1 MADFC
6 LPLGGLL
13 HAADRSQ
20 SVSPC
25 RIAVNEATQATQAT
39 RGIEAEV
46 SSARNMCSDKGL
58 RGTSMKYDSANFDNL
73 HHNNHSHHSRKPFS
87 SDCFVFVL
95 DDKTV
100 KRKDKKSP
108 LSPVEDNDEKA
119 DSGVPSPGRRLYGIC
134 VRQTR
139 KLTVPLVPLIPLGG
153 DKSPVS
159 PRVPPLH
166 SVAGRTRSTVQ
177 GSTVQ
182 GGVASRDEV
191 SSTVYWSRVCFAIVT
206 RFPLFDFFFDVI
218 REIIQIDDETNRQAK
233 RGVEGILSEGY
244 IPARLLEKVLSRLIK
259 LPPPTYGEKQ
269 SYSLFRLQ

>member
-1 MADFC
+1 
-6 LPLGGLL
+6 
-13 HAADRSQ
+13 
-20 SVSPC
+20 
-25 RIAVNEATQATQAT
+25 
-39 RGIEAEV
+39 
-46 SSARNMCSDKGL
+46 
-58 RGTSMKYDSANFDNL
+58 MKYDSANFDNL
-73 HHNNHSHHSRKPFS
+73 HHNNHSHHSHHSHHNNHSHHSRKPFS

-182 GGVASRDEV
+182 GSAVHGSAVQGSTVQGSTVQGSTVQGGVASRDEV

-218 REIIQIDDETNRQAK
+218 REVLQIDDETNREAK
-233 RGVEGILSEGY
+233 RGVEGIFSEGY